1 MKNVRSYS
9 VLIASLLIYLA
20 TLAISIRLSD
30 YRASLSGLFILI
42 LISAFAEGWLTT
54 LLVGIGAVAT
64 ITVLILVVDGDQLP
78 IGQAIQSQL
87 YAVLILALSMSLVL
101 YLKKIQQNFENEKTH
116 LASLFE
122 NATEGILLTDEAGK
136 IIMVN
141 PAAEGIF
148 RYTAFELI
156 GQSVDSLI
164 PSRFKENHR
173 KLHAQFQE
181 QPSNRRMGSGRDLFG
196 LRKDG
201 IAFPVEVSL
210 SHYRRNEKFYA
221 IAFIVDITHRK
232 LVEKELLAQQQ
243 ALKNVSEGV
252 IRLNEELE
260 SKVEE
265 RTRFLQEAYKQLEQ
279 SQAEMQRLLNRE
291 RELSE
296 IKTRFVTLA
305 SHEFRTP
312 LTTILS
318 SATLASSYSKQDQEE
333 RREKHLSRI
342 RDSVLFLNDLLE
354 DFLSLGR
361 LEEGKQNV
369 QISAFDLDDFLKDLV
384 EEMNIQLHPEQQI
397 QVKLLGNH
405 SCSTDKRLLKNI
417 LLNLVSNAI
426 KFSPPGSV
434 IELIL
439 QDTPTGKSIA
449 VQDHGMGI
457 PPEDLP
463 HLFTNFSRA
472 SNVTQIQGT
481 GLGLTLVKRYVEL
494 IKGTVNLKSELGKG
508 TLVTVEIPTLT
519 AS

>member
-1 MKNVRSYS
+1 
-9 VLIASLLIYLA
+9 
-20 TLAISIRLSD
+20 
-30 YRASLSGLFILI
+30 
-42 LISAFAEGWLTT
+42 
-54 LLVGIGAVAT
+54 
-64 ITVLILVVDGDQLP
+64 
-78 IGQAIQSQL
+78 
-87 YAVLILALSMSLVL
+87 
-101 YLKKIQQNFENEKTH
+101 
-116 LASLFE
+116 
-122 NATEGILLTDEAGK
+122 
-136 IIMVN
+136 
-141 PAAEGIF
+141 
-148 RYTAFELI
+148 
-156 GQSVDSLI
+156 
-164 PSRFKENHR
+164 
-173 KLHAQFQE
+173 
-181 QPSNRRMGSGRDLFG
+181 
-196 LRKDG
+196 
-201 IAFPVEVSL
+201 
-210 SHYRRNEKFYA
+210 
-221 IAFIVDITHRK
+221 
-232 LVEKELLAQQQ
+232 
-243 ALKNVSEGV
+243 
-252 IRLNEELE
+252 
-260 SKVEE
+260 
-265 RTRFLQEAYKQLEQ
+265 
-279 SQAEMQRLLNRE
+279 
-291 RELSE
+291 
-296 IKTRFVTLA
+296 
-305 SHEFRTP
+305 

-361 LEEGKQNV
+361 LEEGKLNV
-369 QISAFDLDDFLKDLV
+369 QISAFDLDDFFKDLV